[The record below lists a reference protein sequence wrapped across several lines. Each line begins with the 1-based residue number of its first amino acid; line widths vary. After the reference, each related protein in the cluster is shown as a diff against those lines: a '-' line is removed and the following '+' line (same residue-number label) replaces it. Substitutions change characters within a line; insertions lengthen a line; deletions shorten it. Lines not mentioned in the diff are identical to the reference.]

1 MSCVSGVIKM
11 KDVLDA
17 LLSFAAGDLRTEQW
31 LSKEEQQEYVMARKH
46 RGQQWDELWMQLEGE
61 QKRILKGY
69 GENSLTF
76 EALEEQ
82 LFFCQGFAIGIK
94 IAIACLR

>member
-46 RGQQWDELWMQLEGE
+46 RGQQWDELDAAGGGTKTHFEGLWG
-61 QKRILKGY
+61 KLVDV
-69 GENSLTF
+69 
-76 EALEEQ
+76 
-82 LFFCQGFAIGIK
+82 
-94 IAIACLR
+94 